1 MTTATYEAALEL
13 AQRLTPEEQL
23 QLIEALEDAAD
34 VAAYDAAK
42 ARIDAGEDEVIPF
55 EQALAEIEADRAQA
69 AAPR

>member
-55 EQALAEIEADRAQA
+55 EQALAEIEAERAQA

>member
-1 MTTATYEAALEL
+1 MTTATYDAALEL
-13 AQRLTPEEQL
+13 AQRLSPEEQL

-55 EQALAEIEADRAQA
+55 EQALAEIEAERAQA
-69 AAPR
+69 AAHG